1 MMRGGMAAVREYYQ
15 KLGAEY
21 ADALNDMLVLDA
33 VICNTDRHFGNFG
46 LLIDNHT
53 NQITAPAPL
62 FDHGNSLFNFAAG
75 GDLQVL
81 FVLLRQ
87 SPPRIDFFSLLCYNP
102 LITPEVIL
110 KCQSKIILIFTLIV
124 LPI

>member
-1 MMRGGMAAVREYYQ
+1 MREYYQ

-21 ADALNDMLVLDA
+21 VDALNDMLVLDA
-33 VICNTDRHFGNFG
+33 VICNTDRHYGNFG

-62 FDHGNSLFNFAAG
+62 FDYGNSLFNFAVG

-81 FVLLRQ
+81 LFRQ
-87 SPPRIDFFSLLCYNP
+87 SPPRIDFFSLLCYNSGVEE
-102 LITPEVIL
+102 T
-110 KCQSKIILIFTLIV
+110 
-124 LPI
+124 